1 MPANSVTMLVMLFG
15 FPIRNYKIRAVKN
28 INPVVRS
35 LRCWTE
41 IQLDLLALN
50 LRELRSQLP
59 CKCGV
64 ISVLKADAY
73 GHGLVEVA
81 MALRSE
87 STAFAVACLSEAI
100 KLRKGV
106 PNHDILILGSA
117 LPEERQQ
124 VVKCGFIAS
133 ISSVEEAVEYAKY
146 ASVRPARICI
156 KIDTGMG
163 RTGIWKEEVGC
174 CLQTLARLPGISVH
188 SIATHLPVW
197 EEDPVFSRQQLQ
209 WIKSC
214 GVFFQKLFPGAYLH
228 VLNSTGVLEFPSS
241 AFDLVRPG
249 LALYGIAAPRRH
261 QHRLKPVLAWK
272 TRVISIRQVGKGRSV
287 SYGRTYITSKAS
299 RLATL
304 AVGYADG
311 YPRSVSGSSAF
322 VLIRG
327 CRCPVV
333 GRVTM
338 DSTVVDVSELSD
350 IFCGEEVV
358 LIGRDGEEGIL
369 ASDMADWAGTIAWE
383 ILTRIHPRRV
393 ARFFL
398 SGSTVQ

>member
-1 MPANSVTMLVMLFG
+1 MMIDIHP
-15 FPIRNYKIRAVKN
+15 RAGM
-28 INPVVRS
+28 

-41 IQLDLLALN
+41 IQLDLLTLN

-81 MALRSE
+81 LALRSE
-87 STAFAVACLSEAI
+87 STAFAVACLPEAI
-100 KLRKGV
+100 KLQTGIPDR
-106 PNHDILILGSA
+106 DIIILGST
-117 LPEERQQ
+117 LPEERQR
-124 VVKCGFIAS
+124 VVECGFIATV
-133 ISSVEEAVEYAKY
+133 SSVEEVVGYAKY
-146 ASVRPARICI
+146 ARVRPARICI

-163 RTGIWKEEVGC
+163 RIGIWKEEAGR
-174 CLQTLARLPGISVH
+174 CLQALARIPGISVH

-197 EEDPVFSRQQLQ
+197 EEDLVFSWQQLQ
-209 WIKSC
+209 WMRNYSA
-214 GVFFQKLFPGAYLH
+214 FFRKLFPGAYLH
-228 VLNSTGVLEFPSS
+228 VLSSTGILEFPSS

-249 LALYGIAAPRRH
+249 LALYGIAIPRQH

-272 TRVISIRQVGKGRSV
+272 TRVVSVRQVEKGRSV
-287 SYGRTYITSKAS
+287 GYGRTYITSKVS

-311 YPRSVSGSSAF
+311 YPYSLSGSSAS

-327 CRCPVV
+327 RHCPVV

-338 DSTVVDVSELSD
+338 DSTVVDVSELPD
-350 IFCGEEVV
+350 IHYGEEVV
-358 LIGRDGEEGIL
+358 LIGRDREEEIL
-369 ASDMADWAGTIAWE
+369 ASDMAGWASTIAWE
-383 ILTRIHPRRV
+383 ILTRIHPGRMTRL
-393 ARFFL
+393 FL
-398 SGSTVQ
+398 GSSTIQ